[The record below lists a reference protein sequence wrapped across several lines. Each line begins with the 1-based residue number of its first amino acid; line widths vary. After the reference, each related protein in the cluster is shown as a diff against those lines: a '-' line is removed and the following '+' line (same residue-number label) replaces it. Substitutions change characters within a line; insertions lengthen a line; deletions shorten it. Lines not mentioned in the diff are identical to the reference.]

1 MYKTSS
7 KNPYW
12 GTALPPILTGNPFWP
27 VGPAAQ
33 SSAIAMA
40 GFGKVATE
48 WMSFVHRRLG
58 EDVHLA
64 AQLVASKSPVEFWGH
79 YSDFLLKAGQDYWQ
93 EYVTLAKLAG
103 EGINASS
110 EAGREHKVA
119 ENVGAEAAQT
129 PDVARAA

>member
-1 MYKTSS
+1 MYQTSS

-12 GTALPPILTGNPFWP
+12 GTALPPILLTGNPFWP

-40 GFGKVATE
+40 GFGKVTTE
-48 WMSFVHRRLG
+48 WLAFVHRRMG

-64 AQLVASKSPVEFWGH
+64 SQLAASKSPVEFWGH

-93 EYVTLAKLAG
+93 EYVVLTELAG
-103 EGINASS
+103 QGINASAQ
-110 EAGREHKVA
+110 AGREHITETPQA
-119 ENVGAEAAQT
+119 

>member
-12 GTALPPILTGNPFWP
+12 GTALPPILLSGNPFWP
-27 VGPAAQ
+27 VGPAAPAAQ
-33 SSAIAMA
+33 SSDVAMA

-48 WMSFVHRRLG
+48 WLAFVHRRLG
-58 EDVHLA
+58 EDAHLA
-64 AQLVASKSPVEFWGH
+64 TQLAASKSPVEFWGH

-93 EYVTLAKLAG
+93 EYVALTKLAG
-103 EGINASS
+103 EGINVSS
-110 EAGREHKVA
+110 EAGREHST
-119 ENVGAEAAQT
+119 EAPQA